1 MFKTAFAAGLFA
13 IGLFAALGL
22 PNGPAT
28 AGPAQERT
36 RVAPASDLSA
46 QAQRPPARLRVYP
59 RRQLNSRDY
68 RDCEFKL
75 VQQYRPSGTVIVPWQ
90 RCWWVRG

>member
-1 MFKTAFAAGLFA
+1 MSKTAFAAGLFA
-13 IGLFAALGL
+13 ALGL
-22 PNGPAT
+22 VTVPAG
-28 AGPAQERT
+28 AGPARQYT
-36 RVAPASDLSA
+36 QAAPASDLSA
-46 QAQRPPARLRVYP
+46 QAQRPRTRLRVNP
-59 RRQLNSRDY
+59 ERQLRPRDY

>member
-1 MFKTAFAAGLFA
+1 MTRSAFLAGLCVLLLA
-13 IGLFAALGL
+13 PPAA
-22 PNGPAT
+22 NPA
-28 AGPAQERT
+28 AAQQVT
-36 RVAPASDLSA
+36 GVARPSDLSA
-46 QAQRPPARLRVYP
+46 QTQRPRLRVNP
-59 RRQLNSRDY
+59 RGERLLY

>member
-1 MFKTAFAAGLFA
+1 MLKTAFAAGLFTA
-13 IGLFAALGL
+13 IGLATVPAA
-22 PNGPAT
+22 

-36 RVAPASDLSA
+36 QVAPASDVSA

-59 RRQLNSRDY
+59 GRRLNSRDY

>member
-1 MFKTAFAAGLFA
+1 MFKTAFAAGM
-13 IGLFAALGL
+13 FAALGVLTL
-22 PNGPAT
+22 PAA
-28 AGPAQERT
+28 AGPAQSRT
-36 RVAPASDLSA
+36 QLAPASDLSA
-46 QAQRPPARLRVYP
+46 QAQRPRARLRVYP
-59 RRQLNSRDY
+59 ERRLHYRDY